1 MKRAIVVGS
10 GAGGATVAKELQGA
24 FDVTVLE
31 AGGEF
36 RPLRFD
42 LRTIERVKRLG
53 VLRDVREITWFM
65 PAMRARRASDG
76 MVLINGVGLGG
87 STTVATGN
95 GVRMDRDLQALGID
109 LDPEFESAYAEIPIG
124 TAHQQ
129 HWRKSTRQL
138 FEACTSMGLEPRPMP
153 KMQRPERCLRCG
165 RCVLGCRPG
174 AKWDSRRFL
183 EVAVEHGAHV
193 ASGCTV
199 ERLDFEDGHARGV
212 IARRGWRREFYA
224 ADLVV
229 LAAGGLGTPP
239 ILQAS
244 NISTEP
250 RLFVDPVLCV
260 AGQCKGAQQCHEISM
275 PFVVQRDGFIISPYF
290 DYLSFLFNPAW
301 RYPATD
307 ILPLM
312 IKLADRESGTMAGGR
327 VRKRLTCEDQA
338 KLQEG
343 VRLCTQIL
351 ERSGVGENG
360 VFLGTLNAGHPGG
373 MLPLTRESAESF
385 HDERLPENVYVAD
398 ATLFPHSLGNPPI
411 LTIVAMAKRVSSI
424 CRARWSD

>member
-10 GAGGATVAKELQGA
+10 GAGGATAAKELQGT

-36 RPLRFD
+36 RPLDFD
-42 LRTIERVKRLG
+42 LGTIERVKRLG
-53 VLRDVREITWFM
+53 VLRDERQITWFM
-65 PAMRARRASDG
+65 PSMRARRASDG
-76 MVLINGVGLGG
+76 IVLINGVGLGG

-95 GVRMDRDLQALGID
+95 GLRMDRDLQMIGID

-124 TAHQQ
+124 IAHQR
-129 HWRKSTRQL
+129 HWRNSTREL
-138 FEACTSMGLEPRPMP
+138 FDICTAMGLEPRPTP
-153 KMQRPERCLRCG
+153 KMQNPERCVRCG

-174 AKWDSRRFL
+174 AKWDSRLFL
-183 EVAVEHGAHV
+183 QVAVEHGAHV
-193 ASGCTV
+193 ISGCKV
-199 ERLDFEDGHARGV
+199 ERLCIDNGHARGV
-212 IARRGWRREFYA
+212 IVRRGWRREFQA

-229 LAAGGLGTPP
+229 LAAGGFGTPP
-239 ILQAS
+239 ILAAS
-244 NISTEP
+244 GIRTEP

-260 AGQCKGAQQCHEISM
+260 AAQWAGARQCHEISM

-301 RYPATD
+301 HYSATD

-312 IKLADRESGTMAGGR
+312 IKLADSESGSMVDGR
-327 VRKRLTCEDQA
+327 VLKRLTA
-338 KLQEG
+338 KDHARLQDG

-351 ERSGVGENG
+351 AQFGVPERA

-385 HDERLPENVYVAD
+385 HDARLPDNVFVAD

-411 LTIVAMAKRVSSI
+411 LTIVAMAKRVSQR
-424 CRARWSD
+424 CLALA